1 MSMKIEMPTN
11 TILAYMS
18 DTMKTE
24 LFWIQIWWYQTF
36 LTISIRIR
44 LAKSKFPFFCP
55 LTLLSLCPVGC
66 LSLAL
71 LNWDSQQS
79 RDLATSGSGAIK
91 ENFNWALYYEESL
104 VSSNLNSKPLRFH
117 SARTNVHTYHPN
129 SFYIRYINTQISYH
143 FHNQKSV

>member
-79 RDLATSGSGAIK
+79 RDLETSGSIK

-104 VSSNLNSKPLRFH
+104 VSSNLNSKPLTFH
-117 SARTNVHTYHPN
+117 CAHPN
-129 SFYIRYINTQISYH
+129 IHIPVFLLARILNNIS
-143 FHNQKSV
+143 VAL